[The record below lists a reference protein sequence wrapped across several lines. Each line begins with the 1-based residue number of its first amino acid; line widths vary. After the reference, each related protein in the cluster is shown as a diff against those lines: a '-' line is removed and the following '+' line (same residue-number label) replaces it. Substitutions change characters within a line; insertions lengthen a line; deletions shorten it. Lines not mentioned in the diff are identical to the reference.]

1 MTLKIDHIA
10 FQVADLEVSLKFYQ
24 QTLGLKLL
32 SKTVDEEHGE
42 AFAFLEMEDGAL
54 ELLQPLQQ
62 AKGRRPKIKPPYCPH
77 LAIQAKDLE
86 QFALSLQQKGVPL
99 IKGPLEIP
107 GMVKW
112 LYIADPDHNI
122 IEFVQ
127 WLQPPARS

>member
-10 FQVADLEVSLKFYQ
+10 FRVADLDAAIKFYRDV
-24 QTLGLKLL
+24 LGLKLL

-42 AFAFLEMEDGAL
+42 AFAFLEMEGGAL
-54 ELLQPLQQ
+54 ELLHLLNQ
-62 AKGRRPKIKPPYCPH
+62 AEEWRGPDIKPPYCPH
-77 LAIQAKDLE
+77 LAIQSENLE
-86 QFALSLQQKGVPL
+86 QLASSLQQKGVP
-99 IKGPLEIP
+99 IVKGPLEIP

-127 WLQPPARS
+127 WVRRA